1 LLDPFSKQDPKQK
14 EFVQGV
20 ISEVHEQFIK
30 VVRTGR
36 GDRLKENPDMFSGL
50 VWNGAKSVEL
60 GLSDGL
66 SSVDGVARDVFK
78 APTIVDY
85 TMKDNL
91 AERVAKRFGAAMGE
105 GATRVL
111 MYGGQLR

>member
-1 LLDPFSKQDPKQK
+1 
-14 EFVQGV
+14 
-20 ISEVHEQFIK
+20 
-30 VVRTGR
+30 
-36 GDRLKENPDMFSGL
+36 
-50 VWNGAKSVEL
+50 
-60 GLSDGL
+60 L

-105 GATRVL
+105 GATKVL